1 MMNMVESSAATDVQD
16 WVTSVVREDIR
27 ALASYHVP
35 DSSGMI
41 KLDAMEN
48 PYALPEEVRREIGD
62 IAASAA
68 LNRYPDAD
76 ARELKGSLRQA
87 MSVPAGMDLLLGNGS
102 DEIIQLLAQVCAR
115 PGAVMLGVE
124 PSFVMFPMIAK
135 VCGLRFVGVPL
146 ASDFSLD
153 TDAVL
158 AAMAEHR
165 PAVSFF
171 AYPNNPTGNLF
182 DAAALE
188 RIVRHASGLVII
200 DEAYHPFARAS
211 FMARLPEFPNLLVMR
226 TLSKLGL
233 AGLRLGLIAGRP
245 EWLAELDKVRL
256 PYNLNVL
263 TQRVAVHML
272 SRADILDAQAKAIR
286 VGRARLS
293 AGMSSLKG
301 IQIYPSDAN
310 FILFRAPVAERV
322 FEALKRRRILIK
334 KLTGSHPALSNCLRV
349 TVGTPDENEAF
360 LDALSASLE
369 EVGAGHA

>member
-1 MMNMVESSAATDVQD
+1 MMNTVQRSVAPAVQE
-16 WVTSVVREDIR
+16 WITRVVREDIR
-27 ALASYHVP
+27 ALAGYHVP

-48 PYALPEEVRREIGD
+48 PYELPAEVRAEIGA
-62 IAASAA
+62 IAANAS

-76 ARELKGSLRQA
+76 ARELKARLRQA
-87 MSVPAGMDLLLGNGS
+87 MAVPAGMDLLLGNGS
-102 DEIIQLLAQVCAR
+102 DEIIQLLAQACAR

-124 PSFVMFPMIAK
+124 PSFVMFSMIAK

-146 ASDFSLD
+146 ASDFGLD
-153 TDAVL
+153 ADAVL
-158 AAMAEHR
+158 SAMEQHR

-182 DAAALE
+182 DASALE
-188 RIVRHASGLVII
+188 RIVRNASGLVII
-200 DEAYHPFARAS
+200 DEAYHPFARTS

-256 PYNLNVL
+256 PYNLSVL

-272 SRADILDAQAKAIR
+272 NRAGILDAQAEAIR
-286 VGRARLS
+286 AERARLS
-293 AGMSSLKG
+293 EAMSSLKG
-301 IQIYPSDAN
+301 IQTYPSDAN
-310 FILFRAPVAERV
+310 FVLFRVRGAERV

-334 KLTGSHPALSNCLRV
+334 KLTGSHPVLSDCLRV
-349 TVGTPDENEAF
+349 TVGTPDENQAF
-360 LDALSASLE
+360 LRALSASLQE
-369 EVGAGHA
+369 AGDGHA

>member
-1 MMNMVESSAATDVQD
+1 MMNMVESSAAPDVQD

-48 PYALPEEVRREIGD
+48 PYPLPEAVRREIGD
-62 IAASAA
+62 IAAGAE

-76 ARELKGSLRQA
+76 ARELKGLLRQA
-87 MSVPAGMDLLLGNGS
+87 MAVPPGMDLLLGNGS

-146 ASDFSLD
+146 APDFGLD
-153 TDAVL
+153 ADAVL
-158 AAMAEHR
+158 AAMAQHR

-182 DAAALE
+182 DADALE
-188 RIVRHASGLVII
+188 RIVRNASGLVII

-245 EWLAELDKVRL
+245 EWLAELDKVRC
-256 PYNLNVL
+256 P
-263 TQRVAVHML
+263 TI
-272 SRADILDAQAKAIR
+272 S
-286 VGRARLS
+286 
-293 AGMSSLKG
+293 MSSHNG
-301 IQIYPSDAN
+301 
-310 FILFRAPVAERV
+310 
-322 FEALKRRRILIK
+322 
-334 KLTGSHPALSNCLRV
+334 LRS
-349 TVGTPDENEAF
+349 TC
-360 LDALSASLE
+360 
-369 EVGAGHA
+369 

>member
-1 MMNMVESSAATDVQD
+1 MMNTAQRGAPLDVQD
-16 WVTSVVREDIR
+16 WVRSVVREDIQ

-48 PYALPEEVRREIGD
+48 PYELPAEVRGEIGAL
-62 IAASAA
+62 AASAA

-76 ARELKGSLRQA
+76 ARELKGLLRQA
-87 MSVPAGMDLLLGNGS
+87 MAVPPGMDLLLGNGS

-146 ASDFSLD
+146 ASDFGLD
-153 TDAVL
+153 ADAVL
-158 AAMAEHR
+158 AAMAQHR

-182 DAAALE
+182 DADALE
-188 RIVRHASGLVII
+188 RIVRNASGLVII

-245 EWLAELDKVRL
+245 EWVAELDKVRL

-263 TQRVAVHML
+263 TQRVALHML
-272 SRADILDAQAKAIR
+272 SRADILDAQAQAIR
-286 VGRARLS
+286 DGRARLS
-293 AGMSSLKG
+293 ASMSSLKG

-310 FILFRAPVAERV
+310 FILFRVPGAEQV

-334 KLTGSHPALSNCLRV
+334 KLTGSHPVLRDCLRV
-349 TVGTPDENEAF
+349 TVGKPDEIEAF

>member
-1 MMNMVESSAATDVQD
+1 MMNMAESGAATDVQD
-16 WVTSVVREDIR
+16 WITSVVREDIR

-48 PYALPEEVRREIGD
+48 PYALPEAVRREIGD
-62 IAASAA
+62 IAASAE

-76 ARELKGSLRQA
+76 ARELKGLLRQA
-87 MSVPAGMDLLLGNGS
+87 MAVPPGMDLLLGNGS

-146 ASDFSLD
+146 ASDFGLD
-153 TDAVL
+153 ADAVL
-158 AAMAEHR
+158 AAMAQHR

-182 DAAALE
+182 DADALE
-188 RIVRHASGLVII
+188 RIVRNASGLVII

-272 SRADILDAQAKAIR
+272 RRADILDTQAQAIR
-286 VGRARLS
+286 DGRARLS
-293 AGMSSLKG
+293 VGMSGLAG

-310 FILFRAPVAERV
+310 FILFRAPGAERV

-334 KLTGSHPALSNCLRV
+334 KLTGSHPVLRDCLRV
-349 TVGTPDENEAF
+349 TVGTPEENEAF
-360 LDALSASLE
+360 LGALSASLQ